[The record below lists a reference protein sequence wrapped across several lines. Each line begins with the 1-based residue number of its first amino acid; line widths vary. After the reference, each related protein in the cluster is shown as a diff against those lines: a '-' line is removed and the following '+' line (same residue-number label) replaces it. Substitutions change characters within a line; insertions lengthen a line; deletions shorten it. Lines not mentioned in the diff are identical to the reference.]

1 MKKYII
7 AFILLFLQ
15 TAVFAAELVIP
26 DARKID
32 WTSAGVT
39 GGIPTVT
46 DYCITDECNTLYS
59 GGENVTTA
67 NINAAIASASGGASP
82 ILVRIPAGSFTVAAG
97 ILLQTSNVVL
107 AGAGMT
113 STTLTFTGTTTLI
126 TMGKDSTYSP
136 TFAPVTVTANIS
148 KGATS
153 FSTDTTTYLG
163 ANDIVLLK
171 GDNPA
176 WAWNA
181 WDDEVETGTKE
192 MSQIVK
198 VASVDGTTVN
208 FTPAAVGDFTNPT
221 YTVFVSTVYDSYKIH
236 HTGLQ
241 DMKIVAPES
250 YTNYNITIKVP
261 TDSWIKN
268 VHLDGIGSSGFY
280 VENGYNFT
288 IQRCKVDGESSEED
302 GYAVQIVSNASQ
314 MLIEDNIFTDVG
326 VAACLNALSGS
337 VIAYNYCYKLG
348 STTWN
353 QTAAMLTH
361 GSNPWY
367 NLYEGNVL
375 NGILDADGYH
385 SGSSN
390 VTYFRNSITG
400 VSGKTHDNAYCWRL
414 PVRMNR
420 YSRYQN
426 VIGNIIGDSSWDADS
441 YEESGTELYCDTNA
455 IYALGYPNEGNN
467 GYNVGDG
474 EHGDFPVGGGKAYLQ
489 IGTATAKVAT
499 SATYYAFDLSA
510 RYWLAATEITL
521 SGDSIPTGTKGAFAF
536 DVGTNG
542 TIDVIPATNNATGL
556 SAGELVLRTI
566 GTGYTFATRQSGCT
580 GIPYPESNHWRMGQI
595 IVQNDSGSDFVPG
608 TTALNASGI
617 TTTYYSY
624 YNFVGGLDADVRTT
638 ILRHKNYD
646 YYTDSVTICN
656 DANNTEGCQSATNVA
671 AEDTIPN
678 SLYLTAQPSWW
689 CTETTWPAVDPSGPT
704 VSKIPAQRRYEG
716 LTCNGGVTMSIGSG
730 AAMSIGSGATL
741 TLQ

>member
-1 MKKYII
+1 MVVLRYII
-7 AFILLFLQ
+7 AFLLLIPSVAFGG
-15 TAVFAAELVIP
+15 ELVIP
-26 DARKID
+26 DARRID
-32 WTSAGVT
+32 WTSAGVS

-46 DYCITDECNTLYS
+46 DYCTTDACNTLYS

-67 NINAAIASASGGASP
+67 NINAAITSASGGASP
-82 ILVRIPAGSFTVAAG
+82 ILVRIPAGSFTVDAG

-107 AGAGMT
+107 SGASIT
-113 STTLTFTGTTTLI
+113 ATELTFTGATTLVK
-126 TMGKDSTYSP
+126 MGKDSVYSSIFP
-136 TFAPVTVTANIS
+136 PVTITANIS

-153 FSTDTTTYLG
+153 FTTNTTTYLG
-163 ANDIVLLK
+163 AGELVLLQ

-181 WDDEVETGTKE
+181 WDDEVSTGTKT

-198 VASVDGTTVN
+198 IESIDGTTVN

-221 YTVFVSTVYDSYKIH
+221 YSVFVSTVYDSYKVH

-250 YTNYNITIKVP
+250 YTNNNITINVP

-268 VHLDGIGSSGFY
+268 VHLDGIGAAGFY
-280 VENGYNFT
+280 FENGYNFT
-288 IQRCKVDGESSEED
+288 IQRCKVDGASSWSD
-302 GYAVQIVSNASQ
+302 GYAVQIVGNTSGV
-314 MLIEDNIFTDVG
+314 LIEDNIFADVG
-326 VAACLNALSGS
+326 YAASLNALSGS
-337 VIAYNYCYKLG
+337 VVAYNYCYKLG

-353 QTAAMLTH
+353 QTAAMVTH

-400 VSGKTHDNAYCWRL
+400 VSGKTHDKAYCWRL

-426 VIGNIIGDSSWDADS
+426 VIGNIIGNSSWDADT
-441 YEESGTELYCDTNA
+441 YEESGAESYCDTNA
-455 IYALGYPNEGNN
+455 IYALGYPNAGGNA
-467 GYNVGDG
+467 YNVGDG
-474 EHGDFPVGGGKAYLQ
+474 EHGDYPAGGGKAYLQ
-489 IGTATAKVAT
+489 IGTASAKVAT
-499 SATYYAFDLSA
+499 TNTYYAFDTSA

-521 SGDSIPTGTKGAFAF
+521 SGDSIPTGEKGAFAF

-566 GTGYTFATRQSGCT
+566 GTGYTFYTRQSGCT

-624 YNFVGGLDADVRTT
+624 YNFVGGLDADVKATL
-638 ILRHKNYD
+638 LRHKNYD

-671 AEDTIPN
+671 VEDTIPD
-678 SLYLTAQPSWW
+678 SLFLSQKPSWW
-689 CTETTWPAVDPSGPT
+689 CAETTWPPVNPDTAT
-704 VSKIPAQRRYEG
+704 YSKIPAQRRYEG
-716 LTCNGGVTMSIGSG
+716 LSCNGGTAIGSG
-730 AAMSIGSGATL
+730 GSIGLGAGGTI